1 MRFMFACGGT
11 AGHINPAIAVAGRL
25 RELMPDCEILFVG
38 ADGHMEVDLVPRS
51 GYEIVTLKVT
61 NISRGKTLKSL
72 LHNIKS
78 VINVIIATHKA
89 KKIIKSFKPDVVV
102 GTGGYVCYPVLKA
115 ASMLGIPTAVHES
128 NAVPGLTTKML
139 SGIVDKIMLGFEE
152 SRRYYKHPEKAEVT
166 GTPVRGEFAAYSKKA
181 AKAELGIAMDK
192 PLVVSVWGSLG
203 AANMNAAMCE
213 FIKLAGKNPG
223 FSLIHSAGSEG
234 YAKMVTEL
242 HRTVPDHEKNGM
254 DVREYIYDMPRVMAA
269 ADLVM
274 CRAGASTVSELTY
287 MHKPTIF
294 VPSPYVTNN
303 HQFKNAKVVEDAG
316 GALIFEEESLNAVDL
331 LSTVK
336 RILASG
342 DELKKM
348 SDAMEKLAHPEAT
361 DIICE
366 QILSLVK

>member
-1 MRFMFACGGT
+1 
-11 AGHINPAIAVAGRL
+11 
-25 RELMPDCEILFVG
+25 
-38 ADGHMEVDLVPRS
+38 
-51 GYEIVTLKVT
+51 
-61 NISRGKTLKSL
+61 
-72 LHNIKS
+72 
-78 VINVIIATHKA
+78 
-89 KKIIKSFKPDVVV
+89 
-102 GTGGYVCYPVLKA
+102 
-115 ASMLGIPTAVHES
+115 
-128 NAVPGLTTKML
+128 
-139 SGIVDKIMLGFEE
+139 
-152 SRRYYKHPEKAEVT
+152 
-166 GTPVRGEFAAYSKKA
+166 
-181 AKAELGIAMDK
+181 
-192 PLVVSVWGSLG
+192 
-203 AANMNAAMCE
+203 MNAAMCE

-316 GALIFEEESLNAVDL
+316 GALIFEEESLNAGDL

-348 SDAMEKLAHPEAT
+348 SGAMEKLAHPEAT